1 MLGDMIKQTPHAEA
15 EQVRAGIRESHARL
29 HLTAAEADDA
39 TMRRPSRLPSWTVGH
54 VLTHLARNADSVVRR
69 LEAVSREELVDQY
82 PDGRNTEIERGASRR
97 ATTIVDDLR
106 CADDTLD
113 ELTITAAMLSRQVRR
128 GDRGGD
134 ETLLPVT
141 TVLWS
146 RWREIEVHHV
156 DLDLGYTIEQ
166 WPSPLV
172 SWMLPRL
179 LESLSERIAPRELA
193 AWALDRGA
201 PPRLR
206 AWGT

>member
-1 MLGDMIKQTPHAEA
+1 MINETPQAEA

-29 HLTAAEADDA
+29 HRTAAQTDDA

-69 LEAVSREELVDQY
+69 LEAVSHAELVEQY
-82 PDGRNTEIERGASRR
+82 PDGRTTEIEQGASRQ
-97 ATTIVDDLR
+97 ATAIVDDLR
-106 CADDTLD
+106 SADNTLD

-128 GDRGGD
+128 GDRGDCGGSA
-134 ETLLPVT
+134 TLLPVT
-141 TVLWS
+141 TLLWS

-156 DLDLGYTIEQ
+156 DLDLGYTSEQ
-166 WPSPLV
+166 WPSPLI

-179 LESLSERIAPRELA
+179 LESLSDRTVPGELA